1 MSCFRTRGKK
11 GEKHA
16 DPADPPRCRANNRR
30 GHGTYANDRPPVLGT
45 VGRETGQVRLRVAK
59 RTDKRTL
66 HKHVHTFTCR
76 QAHSNTDE
84 WRSYGGLA
92 RPHSTVCHGQKEWAR
107 DDDGDGINEVHVNTI
122 EGLWTTTRNFLRPF
136 RGVHKKNLQNY
147 LAVCE
152 FKINQKRVSPAF
164 IAQLSAQHKVYR

>member
-1 MSCFRTRGKK
+1 MNCFRMRGKK

-16 DPADPPRCRANNRR
+16 DPDDPPRCRANNRR
-30 GHGTYANDRPPVLGT
+30 GHGTYANDRPPVIGT

-59 RTDKRTL
+59 RTDKHTL
-66 HKHVHTFTCR
+66 HQHVHTFTR
-76 QAHSNTDE
+76 RKAHSNTDE
-84 WRSYGGLA
+84 WRSYNGLA
-92 RPHSTVCHGQKEWAR
+92 RPHSTVCHGRKEWAR

-147 LAVCE
+147 LALCE

-164 IAQLSAQHKVYR
+164 IAQLCAQHKVCT